1 MSSRKNKGYK
11 IKDYGR
17 IFDGSERRRKKR
29 TRNTIIFVVVII
41 LLVFFGYSL
50 AGPVKNLLNGEKTD
64 VSSGQ
69 KISSKPSE
77 ITSRSLTSTETETE
91 TETEKEFHE
100 DEVNISVAYLTRE
113 IAADEAKLTPF
124 LENIKK
130 LGYNSVVIELKD
142 EAGNIYF
149 ASKNEMAASVG
160 AVSAAPLD
168 VSSLITKIKE
178 AGLTPIAEIHAF
190 KDKTATKNGEAK
202 IKYQGKEG
210 WSWFDSANGKP
221 WLNPYSDAAQG
232 YVTALATELVD
243 FGFENVMVSSV
254 MFPQV
259 SSFKYADFGAKEQT
273 VSHSEILAQYTKT
286 LKTALNQ
293 KGAALF
299 LCYNSAEAQ
308 KENNVVYG
316 ATDPS
321 VAFSADIFVPTLSL
335 NADNGVELAKLVN
348 DLKALKPQNRFVMK
362 FAPTSVDGLSFTK
375 EQIDAQKSVLVETGV
390 YVCENSGNYIG

>member
-17 IFDGSERRRKKR
+17 IFDGSERKRKKR

-41 LLVFFGYSL
+41 LLVFLGYSM

-64 VSSGQ
+64 VSS
-69 KISSKPSE
+69 SSSTPTSSQ
-77 ITSRSLTSTETETE
+77 ITSSSMASS
-91 TETEKEFHE
+91 ETEKEFFE
-100 DEVNISVAYLTRE
+100 DEALISAACLTRE
-113 IAADEAKLTPF
+113 IAADETKLSAF
-124 LENIKK
+124 LDNIKK

-149 ASKNEMAASVG
+149 ATKNEMAASVG
-160 AVSAAPLD
+160 AVSAASID
-168 VSSLITKIKE
+168 ASALITKIKA

-190 KDKTATKNGEAK
+190 KDKTATKNGDAK

-232 YVTALATELVD
+232 YITSLATELVD
-243 FGFENVMVSSV
+243 FGFENVMVSSI

-273 VSHSEILAQYTKT
+273 VSHSEILAQYTKA
-286 LKTALNQ
+286 LKTALND

-321 VAFSADIFVPTLSL
+321 VAFSADVFVPTLAL

>member
-29 TRNTIIFVVVII
+29 IRNTVIFVIVII
-41 LLVFFGYSL
+41 LLVFLGYSM
-50 AGPVKNLLNGEKTD
+50 AGPLKNLINGEKTELP
-64 VSSGQ
+64 SS
-69 KISSKPSE
+69 SNMSTPSE
-77 ITSRSLTSTETETE
+77 ITSSSVASTESEVKFVE
-91 TETEKEFHE
+91 N
-100 DEVNISVAYLTRE
+100 EVNISVAYLTRE
-113 IAADEAKLTPF
+113 IAADDAKLTAY
-124 LENIKK
+124 LDNIKK

-142 EAGNIYF
+142 ETGNVYF
-149 ASKNEMAASVG
+149 RAKNEMANAVG

-168 VSSLITKIKE
+168 VSALITKIKD
-178 AGLTPIAEIHAF
+178 ADLTPIAEIHAF
-190 KDKTATKNGEAK
+190 KDKTATKNGDAK

-232 YVTALATELVD
+232 YVTSLATELVD
-243 FGFENVMVSSV
+243 LGFENIMVSSI

-273 VSHSEILAQYTKT
+273 ISHSEVLAQYTNA
-286 LKTALNQ
+286 LKIALNE

-299 LCYNSAEAQ
+299 LCYDATQTQ

-316 ATDPS
+316 GSDPS
-321 VAFSADIFVPTLSL
+321 ISFSADVFVPTLSL
-335 NADNGVELAKLVN
+335 TADNGVELAKFVN
-348 DLKALKPQNRFVMK
+348 DAKALKPQNRFVVK
-362 FAPTSVDGLSFTK
+362 FAPVSVDGLAFTK